1 MKVSISLCE
10 DELRLLDELVECH
23 KLSTRS
29 AGVRRAL
36 KALRSEQLAAEYE
49 ACFSDPQF
57 GEGSD
62 LWDATVADGL
72 D

>member
-1 MKVSISLCE
+1 MKVSISLPE
-10 DELRLLDELVECH
+10 DEVRLLDELVERH

-29 AGVRRAL
+29 AGARRAL

-57 GEGSD
+57 GERSD

>member
-1 MKVSISLCE
+1 MKVRISLCE
-10 DELRLLDELVECH
+10 DEVRLLDELVERY

-57 GEGSD
+57 GEGSA

>member
-1 MKVSISLCE
+1 MKVRISLCE
-10 DELRLLDELVECH
+10 DELRLLDELAECH
-23 KLSTRS
+23 KLRTPS